1 MFPLPALPLVPKLH
15 RFFEPEQAKTF
26 MLVFGIAL
34 LVQFFLPWTGPGWF
48 NFSAGTIWP
57 LIAGAGFVTL
67 SFVPGLADKLKPGLL
82 FLIVAG
88 VGTLGVLWSFATAG
102 GPYFWSYGL
111 GIIGLALVCASLFLW
126 ARNGYQS
133 LYWSLLAGGLGGLAL
148 GLLIPLGGGLPI
160 VTIFSQ
166 IGSGPFGTGGVLGV
180 ISGIISCVLCLGF
193 IFGLVLLV
201 MNVFLKKEDADP
213 VQVERFG
220 STLFIAALLVP
231 FVGSV
236 VYLPAISTM
245 LHLII
250 TGGIFLW
257 LTIWGLVCFFEAK
270 NKGEN
275 LLSFS

>member
-34 LVQFFLPWTGPGWF
+34 LGQFLLPWSGPGWF

-57 LIAGAGFVTL
+57 LIVGAGFVTL
-67 SFVPGLADKLKPGLL
+67 SFVPGLADKLKSGLL

-88 VGTLGVLWSFATAG
+88 AGTLGVLWSFATAG
-102 GPYFWSYGL
+102 GPFFWSYGL

-133 LYWSLLAGGLGGLAL
+133 IYWLLLASGLGGLAL
-148 GLLIPLGGGLPI
+148 GLLIPMGGGLPI
-160 VTIFSQ
+160 VAIFTQ
-166 IGSGPFGTGGVLGV
+166 IGGGVLG
-180 ISGIISCVLCLGF
+180 IIAGIVSCVLCLGF
-193 IFGLVLLV
+193 IFALVLVV
-201 MNVFLKKEDADP
+201 MNVLLKKEDADI

-220 STLFIAALLVP
+220 STLFIAALLIP
-231 FVGSV
+231 T
-236 VYLPAISTM
+236 VYGIIGLPALATM
-245 LHLII
+245 LHFVI

-257 LTIWGLVCFFEAK
+257 LAIWGLVCFYEAK